1 MFGPDVYSALLGIT
15 QRIFGTQD
23 NVDVYTGLKLSYAVS
38 NNQSFC
44 LDGTLN
50 VQSADGRSSV
60 LRGVQQSVPRF
71 IPHTDTDA
79 VLDSWRATILGDHLT
94 RFGYDRSDLKQW
106 SVDTKVVPDIRDKE
120 TVLTLAKLAANAYVP
135 TPHKGDWSEV
145 NGTENGNWTHE
156 GPGYG
161 WDDDGLRGYVFT
173 TEDEELMVLS
183 IKGTSTAVWN
193 DGGPTA
199 PNDKENDN
207 AFFSCCCGRVSRMWT
222 PVCDCYLGDHTCDEQ
237 CLDREL
243 LREDRYYSQILDV
256 YANALKLVP
265 KAKVVWITGHSL
277 GGALSS
283 MLGRTYALPVVTFEA
298 PGDQLAVKRL
308 HLPVPP
314 GIPPWEEY
322 VWHFG
327 HNSDPIYLGTCQ
339 GSRSTCALKGYAM
352 ETKCHSGMVC
362 TYDTKKDFGWYESVA
377 NHRIHVVIDDVLEKY
392 NDVAICAPPEPCEDC
407 SKWTFVDPFYDPEPL
422 PDYPVSSSTT
432 HTHPPSTKLKTTES
446 VSSTLTTTPTTT
458 SSITRSASVCQTSTC
473 LSHNWYGQCA
483 DWSTYT
489 TSVPQETDCIERNW
503 RYSCVEYTT
512 YPASACPT

>member
-1 MFGPDVYSALLGIT
+1 MHSSQFG
-15 QRIFGTQD
+15 F
-23 NVDVYTGLKLSYAVS
+23 
-38 NNQSFC
+38 
-44 LDGTLN
+44 
-50 VQSADGRSSV
+50 
-60 LRGVQQSVPRF
+60 
-71 IPHTDTDA
+71 
-79 VLDSWRATILGDHLT
+79 
-94 RFGYDRSDLKQW
+94 DRSDINQW
-106 SVDTKVVPDIRDKE
+106 SVETRVVPDIQDKE

-135 TPHKGDWSEV
+135 TPHEGDWSEV
-145 NGTENGNWTHE
+145 NGTENGNWTHQ

-243 LREDRYYSQILDV
+243 LREDRYYSQILEV
-256 YANALKLVP
+256 YATARKLVP
-265 KAKVVWITGHSL
+265 NAKVVWITGHSL

-298 PGDQLAVKRL
+298 PGDQLAVNRL

-327 HNSDPIYLGTCQ
+327 HNSDPIFLGTCQ

-362 TYDTKKDFGWYESVA
+362 TYDTKKDLGWYESVA
-377 NHRIHVVIDDVLEKY
+377 NHRIHVVIDDVLERY
-392 NDVAICAPPEPCEDC
+392 SNVASCAPPEPCEDC
-407 SKWTFVDPFYDPEPL
+407 PKWTFVDPFYEPEPIPDDPISSTTTPAL
-422 PDYPVSSSTT
+422 PSSSST
-432 HTHPPSTKLKTTES
+432 KTTITKS
-446 VSSTLTTTPTTT
+446 VSSKHTITPT
-458 SSITRSASVCQTSTC
+458 ITPPASACTTSTC

-483 DWSTYT
+483 EWSTYT
-489 TSVPQETDCIERNW
+489 TSVPLVTDCLERNW

-512 YPASACPT
+512 HPASECPT